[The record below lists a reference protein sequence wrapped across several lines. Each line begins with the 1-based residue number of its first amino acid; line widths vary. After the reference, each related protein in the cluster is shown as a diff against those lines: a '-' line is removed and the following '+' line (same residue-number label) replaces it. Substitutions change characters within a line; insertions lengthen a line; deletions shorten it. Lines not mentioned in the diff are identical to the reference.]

1 MDRYRIKPG
10 EKVDLSRH
18 DPDDTSAWDG
28 SKEDGKAKL
37 EKLLAELDA
46 LQNVLYAEHKHKVL
60 VVIQALDTGGKD
72 GTIHAVFGA
81 LNPQGVKVASFKV
94 PTPIEA
100 DHDYLWRIHQ
110 HTPAKGEIA
119 IFNRSQYEDI
129 LAVRVHQ
136 LVPEKVWRRRF
147 RHIVEFERMLAD
159 EGTTI
164 IKLYLNI
171 SQDEQR
177 QRLLERIDTPEKQW
191 KFSPGDLEERKLWKD
206 YIAAF
211 EDVLSETSSEDAP
224 WYVVPANRNW
234 YRNLVVAGILVKT
247 LDKLK
252 MEYPAPVENIE
263 QYVTALQG

>member
-10 EKVDLSRH
+10 EKVDLSKH

-28 SKEDGKAKL
+28 DKDEGKEKL
-37 EKLLAELDA
+37 AKLLARLDE

-100 DHDYLWRIHQ
+100 DHDYLWRIHA

-119 IFNRSQYEDI
+119 IFNRSHYEDI
-129 LAVRVHQ
+129 LAVRVHNIF
-136 LVPEKVWRRRF
+136 PEKVWRKRF

-164 IKLYLNI
+164 IKLYLHI

-177 QRLLERIDTPEKQW
+177 QRLLERIETPEKQW

-211 EDVLSETSSEDAP
+211 EDLLAETSSEDAP
-224 WYVVPANRNW
+224 WYVIPANRNW
-234 YRNLVVAGILVKT
+234 YRNLVVATIMVKT
-247 LDKLK
+247 LEKLK
-252 MEYPAPVENIE
+252 MAYPSPVEKIE
-263 QYVTALQG
+263 QYKAQLQ